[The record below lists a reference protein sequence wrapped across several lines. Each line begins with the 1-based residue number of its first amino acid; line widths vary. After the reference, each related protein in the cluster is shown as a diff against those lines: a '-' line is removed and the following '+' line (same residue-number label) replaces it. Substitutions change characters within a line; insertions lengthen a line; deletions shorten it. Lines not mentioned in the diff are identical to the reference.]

1 MVIPSKPFL
10 PLSLVNE
17 GVYTYKLCI
26 RMKNFLWDRNDG
38 MHFWHSVESAQF
50 QGLSQKKIDQ
60 MSENIK
66 YYFLFICK

>member
-1 MVIPSKPFL
+1 
-10 PLSLVNE
+10 
-17 GVYTYKLCI
+17 
-26 RMKNFLWDRNDG
+26 MKNFLWDRNDG